1 MTEALTLYK
10 LIVLYTLD
18 KARMPMTNAQICDLM
33 LDKEYTTY
41 FRVQEVLSEMEEA
54 HLIHPEKI
62 RNVTQYTITAEGEN
76 TIDFFSHQISAQIR
90 EEIDEY
96 LKDHAIELRN
106 TVSHPADYDRK
117 ASGSDT
123 CGVCDQLFRRE
134 YRCYRYIRGEGRAF
148 YQYFLLRGGGYQ
160 YPHTAELLCLC
171 GGY

>member
-62 RNVTQYTITAEGEN
+62 RNMTQYTITAEGEN

-90 EEIDEY
+90 QPEAAR
-96 LKDHAIELRN
+96 HF
-106 TVSHPADYDRK
+106 
-117 ASGSDT
+117 ASSVFGFT
-123 CGVCDQLFRRE
+123 FR
-134 YRCYRYIRGEGRAF
+134 ISMDF
-148 YQYFLLRGGGYQ
+148 
-160 YPHTAELLCLC
+160 P
-171 GGY
+171 

>member
-62 RNVTQYTITAEGEN
+62 RNMTQYTITAEGEN
-76 TIDFFSHQISAQIR
+76 TIDFFSHQISTQIR
-90 EEIDEY
+90 EEIDGY

-106 TVSHPADYDRK
+106 TVSHPADYDRNPHQEYTVNCRMLEKGQEIFAVSFTVPTEEAAKRACENWEK
-117 ASGSDT
+117 AHEEIYAD
-123 CGVCDQLFRRE
+123 LMHK
-134 YRCYRYIRGEGRAF
+134 I
-148 YQYFLLRGGGYQ
+148 L
-160 YPHTAELLCLC
+160 
-171 GGY
+171 